1 MSPRWQTF
9 SGFVY
14 APFVSWNPQDTQAP
28 RAVPFRLWVVCG
40 LGLSLLLNACET
52 SSPKPNLPPSESDLV
67 LLKTTTL
74 CTAKADFL
82 KPHPAS
88 TFKAQAW
95 GAGQELVL
103 PADRSP
109 SHGDESYFFDEDGML
124 VGTLFTFPSGL
135 DLNPYPV
142 LRHTLTRLKPA
153 LEFYLNVANLSS
165 RTSMDSSALYETG
178 DEKTT
183 TQYLV
188 LGTREQPALLQ
199 ASVTIDPYVRLFS
212 PYRREFLERLR
223 LPRGQKPGQQLD
235 SQGAEDKEPFL
246 SLQQFARGQTAQ
258 LSYCGTQNYD
268 TAATAYQK
276 AIASGFT
283 NKVWLAEAH
292 HKLGQ
297 AWKGKGQHEKAKTE
311 MLQSLAIRPNN
322 PEVLNNLGTV
332 YTELGDK
339 ANALASFEK
348 TVILRPNY
356 AIARYNLAEAYE
368 PTNPKRA
375 LSEYETYLALVEGIP
390 DEASRI
396 AVVQQRVKTLKH

>member
-1 MSPRWQTF
+1 
-9 SGFVY
+9 
-14 APFVSWNPQDTQAP
+14 
-28 RAVPFRLWVVCG
+28 VPFLPWVVCG
-40 LGLSLLLNACET
+40 LGLSLLLNACGT
-52 SSPKPNLPPSESDLV
+52 PAPRPTLPPSESDLI
-67 LLKTTTL
+67 LLTPTTL
-74 CTAKADFL
+74 CTSKSSFL
-82 KPHPAS
+82 KTHPAA
-88 TFKAQAW
+88 TLKPQDW
-95 GAGQELVL
+95 GAGQELVF
-103 PADRSP
+103 PADQSP
-109 SHGDESYFFDEDGML
+109 SHSDESYFFDEDGTL
-124 VGTLFTFPSGL
+124 VGTVFTFPSGL

-142 LRHTLTRLKPA
+142 LRHTLTRLNPV

-165 RTSMDSSALYETG
+165 KTSMDSSALYETG

-188 LGTREQPALLQ
+188 LGTREHPTLLQ

-223 LPRGQKPGQQLD
+223 HPRGQKPGQQLD
-235 SQGAEDKEPFL
+235 GQGAEDKEPFI

-258 LSYCGTQNYD
+258 LSYCGAQNYD
-268 TAATAYQK
+268 TAAIAYQK

-292 HKLGQ
+292 HKLGL
-297 AWKGKGQHEKAKTE
+297 AWVGKGEHEKAKTE
-311 MLQSLAIRPNN
+311 MLLSLTIRPNT
-322 PEVLNNLGTV
+322 PEILNNLGTV
-332 YTELGDK
+332 YRQLGDK

-348 TVILRPNY
+348 SVTLRPNY

-396 AVVQQRVKTLKH
+396 ALVQQRVKALKH

>member
-1 MSPRWQTF
+1 
-9 SGFVY
+9 VY
-14 APFVSWNPQDTQAP
+14 APFVSQNSRDTHAP
-28 RAVPFRLWVVCG
+28 FVVRFRLWVICG

-52 SSPKPNLPPSESDLV
+52 PARKPILPPSESDLV
-67 LLKTTTL
+67 LLNSMTL
-74 CTAKADFL
+74 CMSKSAFL
-82 KPHPAS
+82 KTHLSS
-88 TFKAQAW
+88 TLKPQEW
-95 GAGQELVL
+95 GTGQELVL

-109 SHGDESYFFDEDGML
+109 SHGDESYFFDEDGTL
-124 VGTLFTFPSGL
+124 VGTVFTFPSGL
-135 DLNPYPV
+135 DLHPYPV
-142 LRHTLTRLKPA
+142 LRRTLTQLKPT

-165 RTSMDSSALYETG
+165 KTSMDSSALYETG

-188 LGTREQPALLQ
+188 LGAREQPTLLQ

-223 LPRGQKPGQQLD
+223 YPNGQKPGQQLD
-235 SQGAEDKEPFL
+235 SQGAEDKEPFF

-258 LSYCGTQNYD
+258 LSYCGAQNYD
-268 TAATAYQK
+268 TAAAAYQK

-292 HKLGQ
+292 HKLGL
-297 AWKGKGQHEKAKTE
+297 AWEGMGKDEKAKAE
-311 MLQSLAIRPNN
+311 MLQSLAIRPNT
-322 PEVLNNLGTV
+322 PEILNNLGTV
-332 YTELGDK
+332 YRKLGDK

-348 TVILRPNY
+348 AVTLRPNY

-375 LSEYETYLALVEGIP
+375 ISEYETYLALVEGIP
-390 DEASRI
+390 DEANRI
-396 AVVQQRVKTLKH
+396 ALVQQRVKALKR

>member
-1 MSPRWQTF
+1 
-9 SGFVY
+9 
-14 APFVSWNPQDTQAP
+14 
-28 RAVPFRLWVVCG
+28 
-40 LGLSLLLNACET
+40 
-52 SSPKPNLPPSESDLV
+52 
-67 LLKTTTL
+67 
-74 CTAKADFL
+74 
-82 KPHPAS
+82 
-88 TFKAQAW
+88 
-95 GAGQELVL
+95 
-103 PADRSP
+103 
-109 SHGDESYFFDEDGML
+109 ML
-124 VGTLFTFPSGL
+124 VGTVFTFPSGL
-135 DLNPYPV
+135 DLKPYSV
-142 LRHTLTRLKPA
+142 LRHTLTQLKPT

-165 RTSMDSSALYETG
+165 KASMDSSALYETG

-188 LGTREQPALLQ
+188 LGTREEPVLLQ
-199 ASVTIDPYVRLFS
+199 ASMTIDPYVRLFS

-223 LPRGQKPGQQLD
+223 HPRGQQPGRQLD

-292 HKLGQ
+292 HKLGL
-297 AWKGKGQHEKAKTE
+297 AWVGKGQYEQAKTE
-311 MLQSLAIRPNN
+311 MLQSLAIRPNT

-332 YTELGDK
+332 YRKLGDK

-348 TVILRPNY
+348 AVTLRPNY

-390 DEASRI
+390 DEANRI
-396 AVVQQRVKTLKH
+396 AIVQQRVKALKH

>member
-1 MSPRWQTF
+1 
-9 SGFVY
+9 VY
-14 APFVSWNPQDTQAP
+14 APLVSRNPRDTHAP
-28 RAVPFRLWVVCG
+28 RAVPFRLWVLCG
-40 LGLSLLLNACET
+40 LVGLSLLLNACET
-52 SSPKPNLPPSESDLV
+52 PVQKPILPPSESDLV
-67 LLKTTTL
+67 LLKSTTL
-74 CTAKADFL
+74 CTSKPDFL
-82 KPHPAS
+82 KTHPAS
-88 TFKAQAW
+88 TLKLQDW
-95 GAGQELVL
+95 GTGQELIL

-135 DLNPYPV
+135 DLNPYPI
-142 LRHTLTRLKPA
+142 LRHTLTQLKPT
-153 LEFYLNVANLSS
+153 LEFYLNVANRPST
-165 RTSMDSSALYETG
+165 TSMDPSSLYETG

-188 LGTREQPALLQ
+188 LGAREQAALLQ

-223 LPRGQKPGQQLD
+223 HPSGQKPGQQLD

-268 TAATAYQK
+268 TAANAYQK
-276 AIASGFT
+276 AIASGFS
-283 NKVWLAEAH
+283 NKVWLAEVH
-292 HKLGQ
+292 HKLGL
-297 AWKGKGQHEKAKTE
+297 AWVGKGEYEKAKTE
-311 MLQSLAIRPNN
+311 MLRSLAIRPNT

-332 YTELGDK
+332 YSKLGDK
-339 ANALASFEK
+339 ANALALFEK
-348 TVILRPNY
+348 AVTLRPNY

-390 DEASRI
+390 EEAGRI
-396 AVVQQRVKTLKH
+396 ALVQQRVKALKH

>member
-1 MSPRWQTF
+1 
-9 SGFVY
+9 
-14 APFVSWNPQDTQAP
+14 
-28 RAVPFRLWVVCG
+28 VPFLPWVVCG
-40 LGLSLLLNACET
+40 LGLSLLLNACGT
-52 SSPKPNLPPSESDLV
+52 PAPRPTLPPSESDLI
-67 LLKTTTL
+67 LLTPTTL
-74 CTAKADFL
+74 CTSKSSFL
-82 KPHPAS
+82 KTHPAA
-88 TFKAQAW
+88 TLKPQDW
-95 GAGQELVL
+95 GAGQELVF
-103 PADRSP
+103 PANQSP
-109 SHGDESYFFDEDGML
+109 SHSDESYFFDEDGTL
-124 VGTLFTFPSGL
+124 VGTVFTFPSGL

-142 LRHTLTRLKPA
+142 LRHTLTRLNPV

-165 RTSMDSSALYETG
+165 KTSMDSSALYETG

-188 LGTREQPALLQ
+188 LGTREHPTLLQ

-223 LPRGQKPGQQLD
+223 HPRGQKPGQQLD
-235 SQGAEDKEPFL
+235 GQGAEDKEPFI

-258 LSYCGTQNYD
+258 LSYCGAQNYD
-268 TAATAYQK
+268 TAAIAYQK

-292 HKLGQ
+292 HKLGL
-297 AWKGKGQHEKAKTE
+297 AWVGKGEHEKAKTE
-311 MLQSLAIRPNN
+311 MLLSLTIRPNT
-322 PEVLNNLGTV
+322 PEILNNLGTV
-332 YTELGDK
+332 YRQLGDK

-348 TVILRPNY
+348 SVTLRPNY

-396 AVVQQRVKTLKH
+396 ALVQQRVKALKH

>member
-1 MSPRWQTF
+1 M
-9 SGFVY
+9 Y
-14 APFVSWNPQDTQAP
+14 APFVSQNLRDTQAP
-28 RAVPFRLWVVCG
+28 RTVPFRLWVVCG

-52 SSPKPNLPPSESDLV
+52 QAPKPDLPPSESDLI
-67 LLKTTTL
+67 LLKSTAL
-74 CTAKADFL
+74 CTSKSDFF
-82 KPHPAS
+82 KTHPAS
-88 TFKAQAW
+88 TLKANAW
-95 GAGQELVL
+95 GSGQELVL

-109 SHGDESYFFDEDGML
+109 SHGDESYFFDEDGVL
-124 VGTLFTFPSGL
+124 VGALFTFPSSL
-135 DLNPYPV
+135 DLAPYPV
-142 LRHTLTRLKPA
+142 LRHTLTLLKPS

-165 RTSMDSSALYETG
+165 KSSMDSSTLYETG

-223 LPRGQKPGQQLD
+223 HPSGQKPGQQLD
-235 SQGAEDKEPFL
+235 SQGAEDKEPFF

-258 LSYCGTQNYD
+258 LSYCGAQNYD
-268 TAATAYQK
+268 TAADAYQK

-292 HKLGQ
+292 HKLGL
-297 AWKGKGQHEKAKTE
+297 AWEGKGQHEKAKKE
-311 MLQSLAIRPNN
+311 MLQSLAIRPNS

-332 YTELGDK
+332 YSKLGDK
-339 ANALASFEK
+339 ENALASFEK
-348 TVILRPNY
+348 AVTLRPNY

-375 LSEYETYLALVEGIP
+375 LSEYETYLALAEGIP

-396 AVVQQRVKTLKH
+396 ALVQQRVKTLKH

>member
-1 MSPRWQTF
+1 MSRNLSDQ
-9 SGFVY
+9 
-14 APFVSWNPQDTQAP
+14 QAP
-28 RAVPFRLWVVCG
+28 RTAPFNLWVVCG

-52 SSPKPNLPPSESDLV
+52 ETPKPNLPPSESDLI
-67 LLKTTTL
+67 LLKSTTL
-74 CTAKADFL
+74 CTSKPDFF
-82 KPHPAS
+82 KTYPAS
-88 TFKAQAW
+88 TLKANAW
-95 GAGQELVL
+95 GSGQELVL
-103 PADRSP
+103 PADQSP

-142 LRHTLTRLKPA
+142 LRHTLTLLKPS
-153 LEFYLNVANLSS
+153 LEFYLNVASLSS
-165 RTSMDSSALYETG
+165 KASMDSSALYETG

-199 ASVTIDPYVRLFS
+199 ASMTIDPYVRLFS

-223 LPRGQKPGQQLD
+223 HPSGQKPGQQLD

-258 LSYCGTQNYD
+258 LSYCGVQSYD
-268 TAATAYQK
+268 TAANAYQK
-276 AIASGFT
+276 AIANGFT

-292 HKLGQ
+292 HKLGLS
-297 AWKGKGQHEKAKTE
+297 WEGKGLHEKAKTE
-311 MLQSLAIRPNN
+311 MLQSLTIRPNT
-322 PEVLNNLGTV
+322 PEILNNLGTV
-332 YTELGDK
+332 YNKLGDK

-348 TVILRPNY
+348 AVTLRPNY

-368 PTNPKRA
+368 PTNPRRA
-375 LSEYETYLALVEGIP
+375 LAEYETYLALVEGIP
-390 DEASRI
+390 DEAGRI
-396 AVVQQRVKTLKH
+396 ALVQQRVKTLKH

>member
-1 MSPRWQTF
+1 
-9 SGFVY
+9 
-14 APFVSWNPQDTQAP
+14 
-28 RAVPFRLWVVCG
+28 
-40 LGLSLLLNACET
+40 
-52 SSPKPNLPPSESDLV
+52 
-67 LLKTTTL
+67 
-74 CTAKADFL
+74 
-82 KPHPAS
+82 
-88 TFKAQAW
+88 
-95 GAGQELVL
+95 
-103 PADRSP
+103 
-109 SHGDESYFFDEDGML
+109 ML
-124 VGTLFTFPSGL
+124 VGTVFTFPSGL

-142 LRHTLTRLKPA
+142 LRHTLTLLKPT

-165 RTSMDSSALYETG
+165 KTSMDSSALYETG

-188 LGTREQPALLQ
+188 LGTREQPVLLQ

-223 LPRGQKPGQQLD
+223 HPRGQKPGQQLD

-292 HKLGQ
+292 HKLGL
-297 AWKGKGQHEKAKTE
+297 AWEGKGQYEQAKTE
-311 MLQSLAIRPNN
+311 MLQSLAIRPNT

-332 YTELGDK
+332 YTQAGRQGECARLIRKSRHAPPQLCHCPLQLG
-339 ANALASFEK
+339 
-348 TVILRPNY
+348 
-356 AIARYNLAEAYE
+356 
-368 PTNPKRA
+368 
-375 LSEYETYLALVEGIP
+375 
-390 DEASRI
+390 
-396 AVVQQRVKTLKH
+396 